1 MPRRRYPI
9 FTTSDTREALHWY
22 ALVVTDSFHVN
33 WLLRDYLPFRP
44 QFALASRAHAVVRY
58 DRLIN
63 NEMLVEDIERLEST
77 TTV

>member
-1 MPRRRYPI
+1 MPRRHYPV
-9 FTTSDTREALHWY
+9 FTASTWEALHWY
-22 ALVVTDSFHVN
+22 ALVVTDAFYVN
-33 WLLRDYLPFRP
+33 WSLRDYLPFRP

-77 TTV
+77 PTI